1 MVDKLSKNETR
12 RDIESLKANYDLL
25 KKKYSL
31 PEFKFL
37 NENFEIENIDPE
49 SEIILKAIRKHVTEK
64 VFYVLRSLETFM
76 NPSNAPMFIFD
87 IIKMLSESEKELIK
101 NLYNRIVVYEVE
113 AFGLEAE
120 YDEKNEAEFIKRVSL
135 DWKDISLDLKKI
147 YSAMKI
153 SDTREAKKSEK
164 SYFG

>member
-1 MVDKLSKNETR
+1 MVDKLSKIETR
-12 RDIESLKANYDLL
+12 KDIEQLKANYEPIR
-25 KKKYSL
+25 KKYSL

-49 SEIILKAIRKHVTEK
+49 SEIILKVIRKHVTEK

-76 NPSNAPMFIFD
+76 NPTNAPMFIFD
-87 IIKMLSESEKELIK
+87 IIKGLSESEKELIRT
-101 NLYNRIVVYEVE
+101 LYNRIVVYEVE

-120 YDEKNEAEFIKRVSL
+120 YDEKNEAEFIKMVSAA
-135 DWKDISLDLKKI
+135 WKDISTDLKKI

-153 SDTREAKKSEK
+153 ESPRESKKSEK